1 MRKEEVKAMK
11 IGHASISEKGTVNGV
26 AGDSTGKEV
35 CIRDFYVYKGGWDA
49 VLIPVTDEIAEQS
62 AQACEKG
69 CANSKIGYGQNTR
82 NTAHKEAAYVGYQLD
97 KINVPCNTDCSAY
110 MTLCAI
116 AGGVKE
122 LEYNGN
128 APTTSTM
135 INKFIATGKYKVSY
149 DKKFLSSPDY
159 LKRGY
164 ILVKKGHHTV
174 MCLENGAKSGAGKN
188 TYTIAK
194 PTLHIK
200 MFKAEVG
207 ILQSNLN
214 KALKINLDVDN
225 DFGQNTYNA
234 LCEFQKRFMG
244 QKEVDGIYG
253 PKTAAKMSDVLNK

>member
-1 MRKEEVKAMK
+1 MK

-49 VLIPVTDEIAEQS
+49 VLIPVTDQIAELS

-69 CANSKIGYGQNTR
+69 CANSKIGYSQNTR

-122 LEYNGN
+122 LEYTGN

-135 INKFIATGKYKVSY
+135 IDKFVATGKYKVSY

-174 MCLENGAKSGAGKN
+174 ICLGNGDKVKVHN
-188 TYTIAK
+188 IIKKTVTVAK
-194 PTLHIK
+194 PTLRK
-200 MFKAEVG
+200 KSKGEQVS
-207 ILQSNLN
+207 ILQQNL
-214 KALKINLDVDN
+214 KLALKINLDVDG
-225 DFGQNTYNA
+225 DFGGYTESA
-234 LCEFQKRFMG
+234 VKAFQEIHMG
-244 QKEVDGIYG
+244 KKEMDGVYG

>member
-1 MRKEEVKAMK
+1 MK

-49 VLIPVTDEIAEQS
+49 VLIPVTDQIAEQS
-62 AQACEKG
+62 ALACEKG
-69 CANSKIGYGQNTR
+69 CANSKIGYSQNTR

-97 KINVPCNTDCSAY
+97 KINVPCNTDCSAF

-122 LEYNGN
+122 LEYTGN

-135 INKFIATGKYKVSY
+135 IEKFVATGKYKVST

-174 MCLENGAKSGAGKN
+174 MCLEDGDKVKVNNIIKK
-188 TYTIAK
+188 TVIVAK
-194 PTLHIK
+194 PTLRKNSIGD
-200 MFKAEVG
+200 EVR
-207 ILQSNLN
+207 ILQNNLKVTVNN
-214 KALKINLDVDN
+214 KLKVDG
-225 DFGQNTYNA
+225 DFGSCTESA
-234 LCEFQKRFMG
+234 VKAFQLVHMG
-244 QKEVDGIYG
+244 KKEVDGIYG
-253 PKTAAKMSDVLNK
+253 PKTAAKMNEVLNK

>member
-1 MRKEEVKAMK
+1 MK

-49 VLIPVTDEIAEQS
+49 VLIPVTDQIAEQS
-62 AQACEKG
+62 ALACEKG
-69 CANSKIGYGQNTR
+69 CANSKIGYSQNTR
-82 NTAHKEAAYVGYQLD
+82 NTAHKEAAFVEYQLD
-97 KINVPCNTDCSAY
+97 KIKVPCNTDCSAY

-122 LEYNGN
+122 LEYTGN

-135 INKFIATGKYKVSY
+135 IDKFVATGKYKVSY

-174 MCLENGAKSGAGKN
+174 MCLEDGDKVKVNNIIKK
-188 TYTIAK
+188 TVTIAK
-194 PTLHIK
+194 PTLRRK
-200 MFKAEVG
+200 SVGVEVSN
-207 ILQSNLN
+207 LQNNLN
-214 KALKINLDVDN
+214 KALKIDIDVDGS
-225 DFGQNTYNA
+225 FGAQTESAVKAFQNRYQSK
-234 LCEFQKRFMG
+234 LGGKKG
-244 QKEVDGIYG
+244 IDGVYG
-253 PKTAAKMSDVLNK
+253 PKTAAVMSEVLNK

>member
-1 MRKEEVKAMK
+1 MK

-49 VLIPVTDEIAEQS
+49 VLIPVTDQIAEQS
-62 AQACEKG
+62 AQACEKA
-69 CANSKIGYGQNTR
+69 CKNDNIGYSQGGTKNR
-82 NTAHKEAAYVGYQLD
+82 NSFHTEAQKVNY
-97 KINVPCNTDCSAY
+97 KIEEIKTPCNTDCSASQ
-110 MTLCAI
+110 TVFAI

-135 INKFIATGKYKVSY
+135 IDKFVATGKYKVSY

-174 MCLENGAKSGAGKN
+174 MCLEDGDKVKVNNIIKKAV
-188 TYTIAK
+188 TVAK
-194 PTLHIK
+194 PTLRRK
-200 MFKAEVG
+200 SVGVEVSN
-207 ILQSNLN
+207 LQNNLN
-214 KALKINLDVDN
+214 KVLKIDIDVDGS
-225 DFGQNTYNA
+225 FGAQTESAVKSFQNRY
-234 LCEFQKRFMG
+234 MG
-244 QKEVDGIYG
+244 KKEVDGVYG
-253 PKTAAKMSDVLNK
+253 PKTAAKMSEVLNKK